1 MPNRDLLTRVG
12 HTLGNLLTPGGY
24 GDPRQALARVAPP
37 GLLQSLSPEEQEQY
51 GRVVQQQNRVFGAHR
66 RLTPA
71 QMSALIQQDVAQR
84 REAELQAQR
93 AEQYN
98 AMLDNA
104 DWLNEQQRTLLRQVG
119 PEQGLA
125 LLTSSETLSAGQ
137 GLVNPF
143 TGASIAAQPTTTSQE
158 YQRAL
163 DTGFEGGFLDYQQQ
177 LRGGAE
183 ATAAGQARE
192 NRIQSNMR
200 TFGVDR
206 RTAEGMVDGYIS
218 IRIDPETGRMFT
230 VDLVSGTQRP
240 LRDGSASAPMP
251 QGQASLPEGLDVT
264 ATTGVAGGIRRA
276 INLLADATVG
286 RTPFRGTDEARIA
299 LENLRNDTTFS
310 LAESLPGRVAQQAL
324 QWLREGFTID
334 PASILQGSESA
345 ERQLR
350 TTRDWIDRAAQQQRA
365 ILENEFAYP
374 VREVQA
380 ARRRLQDLE
389 NLKANYDV
397 LLRALAQRRGGA
409 SRAPAAASRGD
420 DIEALLNKYAP

>member
-1 MPNRDLLTRVG
+1 MDLLLRG
-12 HTLGNLLTPGGY
+12 AQQLGGLLFGEGAF
-24 GDPRQALARVAPP
+24 GDPAETARAYAP
-37 GLLQSLSPEEQEQY
+37 GLLDDLTEEQQAAY
-51 GRVVQQQNRVFGAHR
+51 GRQIQSYLRNPWISRGQVRGQFAEHAQQAYQERQR
-66 RLTPA
+66 QR
-71 QMSALIQQDVAQR
+71 QYQQ
-84 REAELQAQR
+84 
-93 AEQYN
+93 
-98 AMLDNA
+98 MLDNA

-143 TGASIAAQPTTTSQE
+143 TGAHIAAQPTTTSQE

-163 DTGFEGGFLDYQQQ
+163 DTGFEGGMLDYQQQ

-206 RTAEGMVDGYIS
+206 RTAEGMVDGYIN
-218 IRIDPETGRMFT
+218 IRTDPETGRMFT
-230 VDLVSGTQRP
+230 VDLVAGTQRP
-240 LRDGSASAPMP
+240 LRDSSASAPMP
-251 QGQASLPEGLDVT
+251 QGQASLPEGLDIT

-276 INLLADATVG
+276 INTLADATVG
-286 RTPFRGTDEARIA
+286 RTPFRRTDEARIA

-324 QWLREGFTID
+324 QWLREGFTVD

-374 VREVQA
+374 VREVQD
-380 ARRRLQDLE
+380 ARRKLQDLE
-389 NLKANYDV
+389 NIKENYDV

-409 SRAPAAASRGD
+409 SRAPAAASGGD
-420 DIEALLNKYAP
+420 DIEALLNKYAPQ